1 MRNGSAGSIRAGAET
16 VRDDWP
22 SKRSAHSILPIRPFA
37 PAQPLTAVS
46 QLLNGGQLNHAR
58 PLAPEPAWFLA
69 IGVDATISYI
79 WRALYA
85 TDSHR
90 GIALSGLMPAPP
102 SIIQPGGVVRFK
114 VLIVIA
120 DEKPKGRL
128 ERRPLYY
135 YSTIS
140 TMRRV
145 RGSTKTVRPF
155 TTV

>member
-1 MRNGSAGSIRAGAET
+1 LALQKEFPQHSPDKTVRAGAT
-16 VRDDWP
+16 AYGR
-22 SKRSAHSILPIRPFA
+22 FA
-37 PAQPLTAVS
+37 AFERGAA
-46 QLLNGGQLNHAR
+46 NHAR
-58 PLAPEPAWFLA
+58 PLAPEPAWFPA
-69 IGVDATISYI
+69 IGVESTISYI

-85 TDSHR
+85 TDSYR

-120 DEKPKGRL
+120 AEKPKGRL